1 MFVPAIYIYACANGI
16 GYRNPGAVQVA
27 RSSRTMSATTEL
39 KFRARLQHP
48 QAPMDD
54 SRGVLPDPGESA
66 LKARDLGN
74 AFENPDAPREYTDA
88 EMSGMT
94 LMSNSPDAFKGREIR
109 VTHAQ
114 PCRFDDRTTNKDHF
128 PGHHPDSR
136 CASRPHPRIIQPSSR
151 FGDVRG
157 CYPVPALKDGPT
169 DPILLVRRP
178 RAPISPRIVPSLRC
192 IPFAP
197 LRPIHVPKA
206 YAPSPA
212 KFSSNTT
219 NKDTFVAH
227 TIPPQQ
233 PFEPKP
239 YRHAPA
245 KFDDRT
251 TNKDHFPGHQPE
263 LMTYGPK
270 KAYAPSPAKFSSNT
284 TNKDTHVGFE
294 PPAKLPPIGLW
305 VENNRTEVL
314 IHGGSDLPARAS
326 RMFSTTQH
334 GQDSVALRIVQGWS
348 CAASDNKLLGVFEMK
363 GISPGP
369 PGRTQIRVT
378 LNVDAAGELKVEGVN
393 VDTGQVQ
400 MARAKAAV
408 R

>member
-1 MFVPAIYIYACANGI
+1 MTHEKSQPYACTNGI

-157 CYPVPALKDGPT
+157 CYPVPGSRMARPIRSFSSAAPERPSHLGSSLLCAAFLLHLSGRSTCRRRTLRLQRSSARTPPT
-169 DPILLVRRP
+169 RTR
-178 RAPISPRIVPSLRC
+178 SWRIPSLPSSPSSPSR
-192 IPFAP
+192 IDT
-197 LRPIHVPKA
+197 RPQ
-206 YAPSPA
+206 
-212 KFSSNTT
+212 SS
-219 NKDTFVAH
+219 
-227 TIPPQQ
+227 TIA
-233 PFEPKP
+233 
-239 YRHAPA
+239 R
-245 KFDDRT
+245 RT
-251 TNKDHFPGHQPE
+251 
-263 LMTYGPK
+263 
-270 KAYAPSPAKFSSNT
+270 
-284 TNKDTHVGFE
+284 
-294 PPAKLPPIGLW
+294 
-305 VENNRTEVL
+305 RT
-314 IHGGSDLPARAS
+314 
-326 RMFSTTQH
+326 
-334 GQDSVALRIVQGWS
+334 
-348 CAASDNKLLGVFEMK
+348 
-363 GISPGP
+363 ISPG
-369 PGRTQIRVT
+369 TS
-378 LNVDAAGELKVEGVN
+378 LS
-393 VDTGQVQ
+393 
-400 MARAKAAV
+400 
-408 R
+408 